1 MKASD
6 LAATAI
12 EAQGLTHVFGV
23 SGANIE
29 DLFFSLKKN
38 TVVKTVL
45 AKTEYQ
51 AAMMALGA
59 YLNNHKVHAV
69 LTTSGPGVL
78 NTLPVLAEAFCS
90 QLPVVLIAGSIP
102 QKLEG
107 HGGFQ
112 DGSGKNGSLD
122 LEKMIRPTVG
132 FFKAVEHV
140 NDLWP
145 ALDQAF
151 SRAYEN
157 KIPSAVF
164 ISKNVFNQ
172 DVDTSV
178 EKSISLVEIQ
188 TKKIIK
194 NINSKTQY
202 QIFGSSVNT
211 DLKSIC
217 LKLQSDAGPPLVI
230 LGKSLIHLKDLNS
243 VYKLIENLNASV
255 AVAPVAKGFY
265 NHNSPRFLGLTGI
278 MGHQRV
284 VDYLQNTQTVI
295 VLGSELDHLSRY
307 GIENDILNKN
317 VVSIHSQISK
327 QFVKSENQIS
337 VVGDIESI
345 LNEMNVLISESS
357 SLSGVK
363 TLTTEMKTNGKSD
376 KMAIEKMQA
385 ELPPEILPEKI
396 PTETISEANE
406 QLKIVNDHDFTILN
420 FKNSMHCLSKV
431 ISKEDQIFIDA
442 GNVGAFALH
451 DLSLNENNLCYV
463 SLGMGGMGNSIG
475 AAIGAC
481 CVSGKRSLVILGD
494 GSFLMYGLEIHTA
507 VELQLPV
514 VFIIF
519 NNNSHGMCVTREN
532 VFLGEETDLNKF
544 KQSNFAIGSEKMF
557 PGLCGY
563 EINNL
568 SELTSSLKKINNIS
582 GPVVLSINLQF
593 CEQPPFKS
601 FYAQ

>member
-6 LAATAI
+6 LAATVIKAH
-12 EAQGLTHVFGV
+12 GLTHVFGV

-38 TVVKTVL
+38 TDITTVL
-45 AKTEYQ
+45 TKTEYQ
-51 AAMMALGA
+51 AAMMAIGA
-59 YLNNHKVHAV
+59 YLHSHKVHAV

-122 LEKMIRPTVG
+122 LEKMIRPTLG
-132 FFKAVEHV
+132 FFKAVEHI
-140 NDLWP
+140 NELLP

-151 SRAYEN
+151 NSAYEN

-172 DVDTSV
+172 DVDMSV
-178 EKSISLVEIQ
+178 EKSISLAEI
-188 TKKIIK
+188 KSDKMIK
-194 NINSKTQY
+194 NINANVQY

-211 DLKSIC
+211 NLKSIC
-217 LKLQSDAGPPLVI
+217 QKLQSDAVPPLVI
-230 LGKSLIHLKDLNS
+230 LGESLIHLEDLNS

-255 AVAPVAKGFY
+255 AVVPVAKGFY

-278 MGHQRV
+278 MGHQDV
-284 VDYLQNTQTVI
+284 VDYLQNTQTVV

-307 GIENDILNKN
+307 GIENDILNKD
-317 VVSIHSQISK
+317 VISIQSHNSK
-327 QFVKSENQIS
+327 HFVKSENQIS
-337 VVGDIESI
+337 VVGDIEFI
-345 LNEMNVLISESS
+345 LNEMNILISQISN
-357 SLSGVK
+357 LSGAK
-363 TLTTEMKTNGKSD
+363 TLPTEMKPEELD
-376 KMAIEKMQA
+376 KIAIEKMHA
-385 ELPPEILPEKI
+385 ELLPEILPEKI
-396 PTETISEANE
+396 STETISEANE
-406 QLKIVNDHDFTILN
+406 QPKIANGHDASILN
-420 FKNSMHCLSKV
+420 FKNSMHCLSKI

-481 CVSGKRSLVILGD
+481 CVSGKKSFVILGD

-507 VELQLPV
+507 VELRLPV
-514 VFIIF
+514 VFMIF

-568 SELTSSLKKINNIS
+568 TELTSSLKKINNIS